1 MTVPDNSSRLN
12 QPAAPHAR
20 PHDALTP
27 GLYPVSPHSEPSV
40 PGSEEQWPDPST
52 PSNAPPNLA
61 GVAVAEVFLLF
72 LFGAPILLIVI
83 ALAAVFDVWTPWS
96 PDRAPIRPPLA
107 K

>member
-1 MTVPDNSSRLN
+1 MTTLFWQAILESAT
-12 QPAAPHAR
+12 Q
-20 PHDALTP
+20 ALP
-27 GLYPVSPHSEPSV
+27 R
-40 PGSEEQWPDPST
+40 
-52 PSNAPPNLA
+52 
-61 GVAVAEVFLLF
+61 LF